1 MLLTLLALAAPL
13 PAMALNSDGSEPVT
27 ATPAPAALSVST
39 SLDSCGIVNAQV
51 VCKLNVSFNPVEGAD
66 TYSATVTR
74 ADGSVVDY
82 GGVGI
87 GGASLWVPYVGPGGY
102 SVRISA
108 YGTPPT
114 AEDDGGADKQP
125 GGEQGNLIT
134 SDTDKAQPRTPEETG
149 NASSDGI
156 AGQRTSGD
164 PAAEARDTDA
174 PGNDPG
180 AAAPPATTTPACE
193 TTAPAP
199 PPPELPP
206 LPEPA
211 PPDLDPEN
219 PDEDGDGLLDADEKA
234 AYEQA
239 LEDQRIAAMAQ
250 QGQMPQSVE
259 CPTG

>member
-51 VCKLNVSFNPVEGAD
+51 VCKLNVSFNPIDGAD

-108 YGTPPT
+108 YGTPEGTDRGGRRRQGRATTTSATCSTPTPT
-114 AEDDGGADKQP
+114 ARSRG
-125 GGEQGNLIT
+125 
-134 SDTDKAQPRTPEETG
+134 PRSETG

-156 AGQRTSGD
+156 AGQRTTGRLGE
-164 PAAEARDTDA
+164 PDA
-174 PGNDPG
+174 PGRPTPR
-180 AAAPPATTTPACE
+180 APTRAPHRRRRRPPPARRRRPRRRPPSCRRCPSRRPTTSTRRTRTRTGTGCSTP
-193 TTAPAP
+193 TRRP
-199 PPPELPP
+199 PTSRRWPTS
-206 LPEPA
+206 A
-211 PPDLDPEN
+211 T
-219 PDEDGDGLLDADEKA
+219 
-234 AYEQA
+234 
-239 LEDQRIAAMAQ
+239 AAMAQ
-250 QGQMPQSVE
+250 QAQMPESID
-259 CPTG
+259 C